1 MQRLVKLL
9 MEDRSGL
16 LEAVVSEPF
25 LDVLRALELHVE
37 GFCFEHLVSSFVVGE
52 SGVVVRGLA
61 FELADDTGVVFFC
74 DNVTAVAVLHDVG
87 GLMGEDLPDG
97 GLVFEIDVVLADGEF
112 VGDALLEAVIALN
125 TCCAVAEHD
134 GRAGG
139 FDHVSEFLEVLDGL
153 GLDRAAEG
161 HHKGGSGDKESDHI
175 REAMGIEE
183 AWICLSRE
191 AE

>member
-1 MQRLVKLL
+1 
-9 MEDRSGL
+9 L

-61 FELADDTGVVFFC
+61 FELADDAGVVFFC
-74 DNVTAVAVLHDVG
+74 DNMTAVAVLHDVG

-125 TCCAVAEHD
+125 ACCAVAEHD

-139 FDHVSEFLEVLDGL
+139 FDHVRELLQVFEGFSLSG
-153 GLDRAAEG
+153 AAEG
-161 HHKGGSGDKESDHI
+161 HQEGGPSKEGFDHG
-175 REAMGIEE
+175 RGVLEVEGIEVM
-183 AWICLSRE
+183 ARN
-191 AE
+191 